1 MVHFLYRLITVALL
15 VFGSGAAL
23 GQSSEPANV
32 AILLDVNGAIG
43 PATSEY
49 VRDGFEEARRRQA
62 KLIVLRLNTPGGLDP
77 SMREIVAEILRSPIP
92 VVSYVTP
99 SGARAASAGTYIVY
113 ATHLA
118 AMAPSTHLG
127 AATPVQLGGGGS
139 GWRTD
144 DKKDDDKKDGD
155 KKDGDKKGAPSPTS
169 AGEAKAINDAVAYIR
184 GLAELRGRNVSW
196 AEKAVREAATLTA
209 SEAQSQRVVEI
220 VAKDLAD
227 LLSQADG
234 RTVTIN
240 DQQVALHTGSL
251 STTAIEANWRN
262 RILATITNPNIAY
275 ILMLIGLY
283 GLLFEFISPGA
294 VFPGVIGGIALLV
307 GLYALNL
314 LPISYAGA
322 GLLLLGIALMIAEAF
337 LPSFGVLGI
346 GGVISF
352 AVGSLFLFR
361 GDVPGFHL
369 SWAVVATATI
379 ASAGFLVI
387 ALAAV
392 WRAHRR
398 DVVTGEAALLRSAG
412 QVLWWADG
420 KGEVLVGG
428 ERWAAKSESEFTRG
442 DRVRVLERQNL
453 KLLVEPDPD
462 APPKS

>member
-15 VFGSGAAL
+15 VLGPGTAL

-32 AILLDVNGAIG
+32 AILLDVDGAIG

-49 VRDGFEEARRRQA
+49 IRDGFEESRRRQA
-62 KLIVLRLNTPGGLDP
+62 KVIVLRLNTPGGLDP
-77 SMREIVAEILRSPIP
+77 SMREIVGEILRSPIP

-127 AATPVQLGGGGS
+127 AATPVQLGGGS

-155 KKDGDKKGAPSPTS
+155 KKEGDKKGASSPTS

-220 VAKDLAD
+220 VAKDLPD
-227 LLSQADG
+227 LLSQAEG

-240 DQQVALHTGSL
+240 DQQVALHTRSL
-251 STTAIEANWRN
+251 NTTAIEANWRN

-322 GLLLLGIALMIAEAF
+322 GLLLLGIAMMIAEAF

-420 KGEVLVGG
+420 KGEVLVRG

>member
-1 MVHFLYRLITVALL
+1 MVHFLYRLFTVALL
-15 VFGSGAAL
+15 VLGPGAAL

-49 VRDGFEEARRRQA
+49 IRDGLEEARRRQA
-62 KLIVLRLNTPGGLDP
+62 KVIVLRLNTPGGLDP
-77 SMREIVAEILRSPIP
+77 SMREIIGEILKSPIP
-92 VVSYVTP
+92 VISYVTP

-113 ATHLA
+113 ASHLA

-127 AATPVQLGGGGS
+127 AATPVLLGGGGS

-155 KKDGDKKGAPSPTS
+155 KKGASSPAN

-209 SEAQSQRVVEI
+209 SEAQSQRVIEI
-220 VAKDLAD
+220 VAKDLSD
-227 LLSQADG
+227 VLSQAEG

-240 DQQVALHTGSL
+240 DQQVSLHTGSL
-251 STTAIEANWRN
+251 STTAIEPDWRN

-294 VFPGVIGGIALLV
+294 IFPGVIGGIALLI

-346 GGVISF
+346 GGVVSF

-361 GDVPGFHL
+361 GDVPGFQL
-369 SWAVVATATI
+369 SWPVVATATI

-387 ALAAV
+387 ALAAA

-398 DVVTGEAALLRSAG
+398 EVTTGEAALLRSAG
-412 QVLWWADG
+412 QVLSWADG
-420 KGEVLVGG
+420 KGEVLVMG
-428 ERWAAKSESEFTRG
+428 ERWAAKSESEFTPG

-453 KLLVEPDPD
+453 KLLVVPDPD
-462 APPKS
+462 APRKS

>member
-15 VFGSGAAL
+15 VLGSGAAL

-49 VRDGFEEARRRQA
+49 IRDGFEESRRRQA

-77 SMREIVAEILRSPIP
+77 SMREIIGEILKSTIP
-92 VVSYVTP
+92 VISYVSP

-113 ATHLA
+113 ASHLA

-127 AATPVQLGGGGS
+127 AATPVQLGGGS
-139 GWRTD
+139 GWRN
-144 DKKDDDKKDGD
+144 DDKKDGE
-155 KKDGDKKGAPSPTS
+155 KKDGDKKGTPLPAN

-209 SEAQSQRVVEI
+209 SEAQSQRVIEI
-220 VAKDLAD
+220 VAKDLSD
-227 LLSQADG
+227 LLSQAEG

-240 DQQVALHTGSL
+240 DQQVRLHTGSL
-251 STTAIEANWRN
+251 STTAIEADWRN

-314 LPISYAGA
+314 LPINYAGA
-322 GLLLLGIALMIAEAF
+322 GLLLLGIAMMVAEAF

-369 SWAVVATATI
+369 SWPVVAAATI

-392 WRAHRR
+392 WRAHQRE
-398 DVVTGEAALLRSAG
+398 VTTGEAALLRSAG

-420 KGEVLVGG
+420 KGEVLVKG
-428 ERWAAKSESEFTRG
+428 ERWAAKSETEFTPG

-462 APPKS
+462 ASPKS

>member
-15 VFGSGAAL
+15 VLGPGAAL

-32 AILLDVNGAIG
+32 AILLDVDGAIG

-49 VRDGFEEARRRQA
+49 IRDGLEEARRRQA
-62 KLIVLRLNTPGGLDP
+62 KLIVLRLNTPGGLDA
-77 SMREIVAEILRSPIP
+77 SMREIIGEILKSPIP
-92 VVSYVTP
+92 VISYVSP

-113 ATHLA
+113 ASHLA

-127 AATPVQLGGGGS
+127 AATPVQLGGGS

-155 KKDGDKKGAPSPTS
+155 KKGASSPTN

-220 VAKDLAD
+220 VAKDLPD
-227 LLSQADG
+227 LLSQAEG

-240 DQQVALHTGSL
+240 DQQVRLHTGGL
-251 STTAIEANWRN
+251 STTAIEPDWRN

-275 ILMLIGLY
+275 ILLLIGLY

-322 GLLLLGIALMIAEAF
+322 GLLLLGMAMMIAEAF

-369 SWAVVATATI
+369 SWPVVATATI

-392 WRAHRR
+392 WRAHQRE
-398 DVVTGEAALLRSAG
+398 VTTGEAVLLRSAG

-420 KGEVLVGG
+420 KGEVLVMG

>member
-15 VFGSGAAL
+15 VLGSGAAL

-49 VRDGFEEARRRQA
+49 IRDGFEESRRRQA

-77 SMREIVAEILRSPIP
+77 SMREIIGEILKSTIP
-92 VVSYVTP
+92 VISYVSP

-113 ATHLA
+113 ASHLA

-127 AATPVQLGGGGS
+127 AATPVQLGGGS

-155 KKDGDKKGAPSPTS
+155 KKGASSPAN

-209 SEAQSQRVVEI
+209 SEAQSQRVIEI
-220 VAKDLAD
+220 VAKDLPD

-240 DQQVALHTGSL
+240 DQQVGLHTGSL
-251 STTAIEANWRN
+251 STTAIEADWRN

-322 GLLLLGIALMIAEAF
+322 GLLLLGIAMMVAEAF

-369 SWAVVATATI
+369 SWPVVAAATI

-392 WRAHRR
+392 WRAHQRE
-398 DVVTGEAALLRSAG
+398 VTTGEAALLRSAG

-420 KGEVLVGG
+420 KGEVLVMG
-428 ERWAAKSESEFTRG
+428 ERWAAKSKSEFTPG

-462 APPKS
+462 ASPKS

>member
-1 MVHFLYRLITVALL
+1 MVHFLYRLIIVALL
-15 VFGSGAAL
+15 ALGSGAAL
-23 GQSSEPANV
+23 GQASEPANV

-49 VRDGFEEARRRQA
+49 IRNGFEEARGRQA

-77 SMREIVAEILRSPIP
+77 SMREIIGEILKSPIP
-92 VVSYVTP
+92 VVSYVSP
-99 SGARAASAGTYIVY
+99 SGGRAASAGTYIVY
-113 ATHLA
+113 ASHLA

-139 GWRTD
+139 IWRPD

-155 KKDGDKKGAPSPTS
+155 KKGAPSPAN

-184 GLAELRGRNVSW
+184 GLAELRGRNASW

-209 SEAQSQRVVEI
+209 SEAQSQRVIEI
-220 VAKDLAD
+220 VAKDLSD
-227 LLSQADG
+227 LLSQAEG

-240 DQQVALHTGSL
+240 DQQVGLHTGSL
-251 STTAIEANWRN
+251 STTAIEPDWRN
-262 RILATITNPNIAY
+262 RILATITNPNVAY
-275 ILMLIGLY
+275 LLMLIGLY

-322 GLLLLGIALMIAEAF
+322 GLLLLGIALMVAEAF

-361 GDVPGFHL
+361 GDVPGFQL
-369 SWAVVATATI
+369 SWPVVITATA

-387 ALAAV
+387 ALAAA

-398 DVVTGEAALLRSAG
+398 DVVTGEGVLLRSAG

-420 KGEVLVGG
+420 KGEVLVLG
-428 ERWAAKSESEFTRG
+428 ERWAAKSKSEFTPG

-453 KLLVEPDPD
+453 KLLVEPDSD
-462 APPKS
+462 APRKS

>member
-1 MVHFLYRLITVALL
+1 MAHFLYRLITAALL
-15 VFGSGAAL
+15 AFAFGPALAQRSG
-23 GQSSEPANV
+23 PADV
-32 AILLDVNGAIG
+32 AVLLDVNGAIG

-49 VRDGFEEARRRQA
+49 IRDGFEEARRRQA
-62 KLIVLRLNTPGGLDP
+62 KLIVLRLDTPGGLDAA
-77 SMREIVAEILRSPIP
+77 MREIVGDILKSPIP
-92 VVSYVTP
+92 VVSYVSP

-127 AATPVQLGGGGS
+127 AATPVQLGGGFG
-139 GWRTD
+139 RRD
-144 DKKDDDKKDGD
+144 NEKKDDDKKGV
-155 KKDGDKKGAPSPTS
+155 PSPANAS
-169 AGEAKAINDAVAYIR
+169 EAKAINDAVAYIR
-184 GLAELRGRNVSW
+184 GLAELRGRNTAW

-209 SEAQSQRVVEI
+209 TDAQSQRVVEI
-220 VAKDLAD
+220 IAKDLPD

-240 DQQVALHTGSL
+240 DQQVRLNTGSL
-251 STTAIEANWRN
+251 STTAIEADWRN

-294 VFPGVIGGIALLV
+294 IFPGVIGGIALLV

-322 GLLLLGIALMIAEAF
+322 GLLLLGIALMLAEAF

-346 GGVISF
+346 GGVVAF

-361 GDVPGFHL
+361 GDVPGFQL

-379 ASAGFLVI
+379 ASAGFLAI
-387 ALAAV
+387 ALAVV

-398 DVVTGEAALLRSAG
+398 AVVTGEAVLLRSAG
-412 QVLWWADG
+412 QVLWWANG
-420 KGEVLVGG
+420 KGEIQVMG
-428 ERWAAKSESEFTRG
+428 ERWAAKSESEFTPG

-462 APPKS
+462 APPKP